1 MTTTTTAELLAAND
15 ALRAEYPTAL
25 IVDSCLHHDGFRLT
39 VIPHDISQ
47 DSQSGKGATIE
58 DALAELRAKFAAHD
72 PLAKIRKQAEALGYG
87 LLKLP
92 QD

>member
-1 MTTTTTAELLAAND
+1 MTTTTTAELLAVND
-15 ALRAEYPTAL
+15 ALRDEYPTAM
-25 IVDSCLHHDGFRLT
+25 IADSCLHHDGFRLT
-39 VIPHDISQ
+39 VIPRDIKQ

-58 DALAELRAKFAAHD
+58 DAMADLRAKFAAHD
-72 PLAKIRKQAEALGYG
+72 PLVRIRKQAEALGYG